1 MQFVGSSQQLK
12 GGRVPRGK
20 GAQVTNQCKM
30 MRISIFVSLP
40 WAFEDDRNVY
50 PVPNTLPQFMHQLT
64 FLLFLLLRISTHLQ
78 AKSLIDMALISH
90 TSQGCIF
97 IDGEVKGLGDHNFV
111 LSLHNP
117 TPPTARAPC
126 KCPQRCPA
134 RKNWVALP
142 PSHYHLTFP
151 FLILRSKFLTQDLK
165 VFIGPSHF
173 KHTRISSVLIKNK

>member
-1 MQFVGSSQQLK
+1 MQDDEDFYLGFLNLSFWGWSQCLACAKHLATVYASMDVSFVLAFKNFNSSTWKFLNWH
-12 GGRVPRGK
+12 GFL
-20 GAQVTNQCKM
+20 CM
-30 MRISIFVSLP
+30 
-40 WAFEDDRNVY
+40 
-50 PVPNTLPQFMHQLT
+50 TLT
-64 FLLFLLLRISTHLQ
+64 
-78 AKSLIDMALISH
+78 SH

-134 RKNWVALP
+134 RKNWVALL

-151 FLILRSKFLTQDLK
+151 FLILLSKFLTQNLK

-173 KHTRISSVLIKNK
+173 KHRRLNSELIKNKYSLPFDLSIIWVKLFFLQNFH